1 MNVAL
6 LHQRKTVKKSAL
18 TGWAKG
24 AMSPRVNPVSLQER
38 LHRPDF
44 ASVPWDTEQTS
55 ELYMK
60 DSPAPP
66 PEWIQLFVW
75 LNLQQ
80 GQWHEVCF
88 HHWAG
93 SLMRFTLNINSW
105 QLQVDIQIRTHRYT
119 YCSCQRTSTVLK
131 NWKDSNITVSA
142 FGMLSIYLITQSP
155 ATLDTPVQLMINTS
169 TSNNQSR
176 GRSSV

>member
-1 MNVAL
+1 MGQGSDVTSCES
-6 LHQRKTVKKSAL
+6 RFSARTAAQARFRL
-18 TGWAKG
+18 STLRHRTNF
-24 AMSPRVNPVSLQER
+24 RVIHER
-38 LHRPDF
+38 FPC
-44 ASVPWDTEQTS
+44 
-55 ELYMK
+55 
-60 DSPAPP
+60 APP

-119 YCSCQRTSTVLK
+119 YCSYQRTSTILK
-131 NWKDSNITVSA
+131 NWKDSNTTVSA